1 MTVGFLLKIA
11 AIERELTVKETLRTL
26 KHLVRRVQSTITLY
40 SSLDFLYLVVPAI
53 LWGSTEP
60 KLTQHHRCSPGTIP
74 SIYRPRIIV
83 LQNLTIRDKWQA
95 AGKKIKNRKKG
106 LLSVFSSFYQTST
119 SLATQRS

>member
-40 SSLDFLYLVVPAI
+40 SSLDFLYLVAPAT

-60 KLTQHHRCSPGTIP
+60 KLTQHHRCSPGIIP
-74 SIYRPRIIV
+74 GMYRPQIIV
-83 LQNLTIRDKWQA
+83 LQNPKMVGSWKEEQKA
-95 AGKKIKNRKKG
+95 EKKD
-106 LLSVFSSFYQTST
+106 Y
-119 SLATQRS
+119 